1 MTRGRRAAPAVVI
14 AGALLVALASG
25 CAMLGFETP
34 DSLMKEGQQLYLDRK
49 YDEAIM
55 KFERVIELD
64 NTRWLAYVYIARCY
78 MAKGGWSK
86 AVSNARLAYQVSP
99 GGQDVVPTLIQ
110 ALWGGGIEALNNGQL
125 SEAISE
131 LTEYLRLQ
139 PADASAYV
147 ALGRAYLQSGD
158 RSDALNALFNA
169 LRLNPRMSEVEE
181 LVRGLR

>member
-1 MTRGRRAAPAVVI
+1 MTPAGQAAPGV
-14 AGALLVALASG
+14 VALALLLVFVSG

-34 DSLMKEGQQLYLDRK
+34 DSLMKEGQQLYLDKR
-49 YDEAIM
+49 YNEAIM

-64 NTRWLAYVYIARCY
+64 STRWLAYVYIARCY
-78 MAKGGWSK
+78 MAKGSWSK
-86 AVSNARLAYQVSP
+86 AVSNARVAYQVSP
-99 GGQDVVPTLIQ
+99 GGQDVVPTLTQ

-125 SEAISE
+125 REAISE

-158 RSDALNALFNA
+158 RSDALNSLFKALQ
-169 LRLNPRMSEVEE
+169 LNPSLAEVDE
-181 LVRGLR
+181 LLRGLR